1 MQVIK
6 YKDHYRVS
14 KRQLDKEEHL
24 WLLDEDFLL
33 GISGNR
39 PSKAMEYP
47 TIEAAL
53 LGIKEYEQYRD
64 FIEKLIWE
72 NKLRF

>member
-33 GISGNR
+33 GISSNR
-39 PSKAMEYP
+39 PSKAMEYA

-53 LGIKEYEQYRD
+53 VGIKEYEQYRD
-64 FIEKLIWE
+64 FTEKLIWE
-72 NKLRF
+72 NKLR